1 MIYSLMIYRAFV
13 FSDIIPGD
21 NDFVSDPVDN
31 KGKLVK
37 ESLMY

>member
-1 MIYSLMIYRAFV
+1 VCSLCRAFV
-13 FSDIIPGD
+13 FNDIQPGD
-21 NDFVSDPVDN
+21 NDYVVDPVDN